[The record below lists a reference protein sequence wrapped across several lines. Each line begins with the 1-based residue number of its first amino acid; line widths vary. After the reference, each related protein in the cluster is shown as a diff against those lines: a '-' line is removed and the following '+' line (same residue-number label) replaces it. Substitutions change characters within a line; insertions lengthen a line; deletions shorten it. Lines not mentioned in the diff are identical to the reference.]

1 MTDLQILVVDDS
13 LTMRKIIIN
22 ILGKLGYTNIIGA
35 NNGIDAIGKMY
46 INQIGLILTDWEMP
60 EMDGLSFIKAVRE
73 EVSFKEIPILVITK
87 KREKKDIVK
96 ALKAGADNYLGKP
109 FTEKDLE
116 EKIHAILKKKS

>member
-13 LTMRKIIIN
+13 PTMRKVIIN
-22 ILGKLGYTNIIGA
+22 ILGKLGYTNIIEA

-116 EKIHAILKKKS
+116 EKINAILKKKS